1 MRTTQFF
8 FEEDV
13 DIVESEKLTEKVFQM
28 IFFFFSFDIKI
39 VVLSKCGLM

>member
-28 IFFFFSFDIKI
+28 IFFFQFDIKI

>member
-28 IFFFFSFDIKI
+28 IFFFFQF
-39 VVLSKCGLM
+39 